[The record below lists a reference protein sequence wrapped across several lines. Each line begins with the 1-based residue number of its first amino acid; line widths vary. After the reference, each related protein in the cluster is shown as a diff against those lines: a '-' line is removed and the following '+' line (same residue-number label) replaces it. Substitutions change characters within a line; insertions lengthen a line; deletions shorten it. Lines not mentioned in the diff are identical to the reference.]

1 MIISRKKDSV
11 QKLPTLNTLPPVPEK
26 ITILKNLLS
35 ALKQP
40 DSVKSCYNKMPDF
53 NECDPGL
60 VADLM
65 LREFIASQ
73 TKLARIAHLEFYDML
88 QNGRNLFGN
97 VLVDIKS
104 ILVTKVEHLF
114 AQNVIARCEE
124 EVPKLDVSEK
134 SVPFDEEVAH
144 LLRQQREDVRNHSR
158 AIVCLFSEFFLK
170 DWIAYR
176 TLEIAISGLLDIATN
191 EKLEYLCQL
200 LSHHVEK
207 KMQKKRDESGGLH
220 TRPAEYL
227 TKIGETISK
236 LFAEGKISS
245 HVKTMFRERKD
256 LKNKIKSY
264 GIVGTYIRNTSTI
277 LDHAYWIRHNV
288 NDIF

>member
-1 MIISRKKDSV
+1 
-11 QKLPTLNTLPPVPEK
+11 
-26 ITILKNLLS
+26 
-35 ALKQP
+35 
-40 DSVKSCYNKMPDF
+40 
-53 NECDPGL
+53 
-60 VADLM
+60 M
-65 LREFIASQ
+65 LR
-73 TKLARIAHLEFYDML
+73 
-88 QNGRNLFGN
+88 NGRNLFGN

-134 SVPFDEEVAH
+134 SVPFDEEVAS

-200 LSHHVEK
+200 LSHHVEE

-220 TRPAEYL
+220 TGPAEYL

-264 GIVGTYIRNTSTI
+264 GIVGSNTRNTSTI

-288 NDIF
+288 NDNF